1 MNIQTCLEILRQIKD
16 VSFATTD
23 EKGMPQV
30 RIIDVMLVED
40 RKLFFCTARGKDFY
54 CQLVS
59 SGSVAVVG
67 MNKDYQMVRLSGK
80 AKKLTEQKKWIDRIF
95 SENPS
100 MNDVYPGDIRYI
112 LEPFCIESGEIEFF
126 DLGVSP
132 IFRRKFSMDKSQ
144 KCGFHI
150 TESCIGCGKCL
161 KLCPQKCIE
170 RGTPCRIKQ
179 EHCLHCGLCAKNC
192 PFHRHSNSP
201 RSGAGRPDQRVS
213 KKFQACHGLSKLC
226 LHHTVH
232 LTAGISHTLF
242 RHR

>member
-1 MNIQTCLEILRQIKD
+1 
-16 VSFATTD
+16 
-23 EKGMPQV
+23 MPQV
-30 RIIDVMLVED
+30 RIIDVMLVRPGCFSAQQRE
-40 RKLFFCTARGKDFY
+40 RFLPA
-54 CQLVS
+54 CQP
-59 SGSVAVVG
+59 GSVAVVG
-67 MNKDYQMVRLSGK
+67 MNKVIRWCASAEK
-80 AKKLTEQKKWIDRIF
+80 PKLTEQKKWIDRIF

-192 PFHRHSNSP
+192 PFHRHSYSP